1 MITDRLQEFVSAS
14 DGVSRRTFLT
24 AALSAGGALVV
35 GVGFAAPGS
44 ARAQSAGSFS
54 PNAFVRIDPDDR
66 VTVTIAYVEMGQGTY
81 TSIPMLI
88 AEELEVDLKSVR
100 VEHAPPNDKLYAN
113 TIFGFQVTGGST
125 TIRASYEQ
133 MRSAGAAARLLLT
146 QAAAARWNVDA
157 STCRAEKGEVIHDAS
172 HRHIRYGALV
182 ADAARLPI
190 PQDVPLKP
198 LSQFK
203 LIGTRA
209 KRLDTSSKIDGTAI
223 YGIDVK
229 VPGMKV
235 ATLMQAPAYGGRLR
249 SVDDRK
255 AKAVRG
261 VRQIVRLDDCVA
273 VVADHMGA
281 ARKGLAALVLEWDD
295 GPNAGLSTADIVA
308 SMDAASKGTAAVV
321 RNEGDNTRAMAGATT
336 KQEAIYQVPF
346 LAHATMEPMNC
357 TVHVQ
362 RDRCEVWTGTQVL
375 TRAHQAAVQITG
387 LPPDKVIVHNHLL
400 GGGFGRR
407 LEFDGVARAVQIAK
421 EVQGPVKVVWTR
433 EEDIRRDMY
442 RPYFYDRLSA
452 GLDAQGRPL
461 AWHHRITGSSILKRW
476 APPLYNNG
484 FDPET
489 IDGAATPPYALPNI
503 LVEYVNHEP
512 PQIPTAFWRGVGPTH
527 NIFVVESFI
536 DELAAAARQDPLA
549 YRLSLLERNPRAR
562 AVLQLAAEKAGWGQ
576 KLAAGQGR
584 GVSVQFAF
592 GTFMALVAD
601 VEVADDGQVK
611 VDRVVC
617 AVDCGVVVNP
627 DTVEAQVQ
635 SAVIFGIS
643 GALFGEITIKNGR
656 VEQSNFHDYRP
667 VRINEAPRIDVHI
680 VKSTEAPGGMGEPG
694 TSGLAPAVTNAIYAA
709 TGKRI
714 RKLPV
719 EAALLKRA

>member
-1 MITDRLQEFVSAS
+1 MITDRLQEHVSGAE
-14 DGVSRRTFLT
+14 GVTRRTFLT
-24 AALSAGGALVV
+24 AALSAGGGLVI
-35 GVGFAAPGS
+35 GVGIGTPATAHGQPG
-44 ARAQSAGSFS
+44 GSFS
-54 PNAFVRIDPDDR
+54 PNAFVRIDPDDQ
-66 VTVTIAYVEMGQGTY
+66 VTLTMAFIEMGQGTY

-100 VEHAPPNDKLYAN
+100 LEHAPPNDKLYAN
-113 TIFGFQVTGGST
+113 KLLGFQVTGGST
-125 TIRASYEQ
+125 TIRASYGQ
-133 MRSAGAAARLLLT
+133 MRSAGAAARWLLT
-146 QAAAARWNVDA
+146 QAAAGRWNVDA
-157 STCRAEKGEVIHDAS
+157 STCRAEKGEIVHDAS
-172 HRHIRYGALV
+172 GRRIRYGALV

-190 PQDVPLKP
+190 PDKVPLKP
-198 LSQFK
+198 LSEFK

-209 KRLDTSSKIDGTAI
+209 KRLDTPSKVDGTAI

-308 SMDAASKGTAAVV
+308 SMDAASKGAAAVV
-321 RNEGDNTRAMAGATT
+321 RNEGDNTRAMSGAATRL
-336 KQEAIYQVPF
+336 EAIYEVPF

-362 RDRCEVWTGTQVL
+362 KDKCEVWTGTQVL
-375 TRAHQAAVQITG
+375 SRAHQAAVQVTG

-421 EVQGPVKVVWTR
+421 EVASPVKVVWTR

-442 RPYFYDRLSA
+442 RPYFYDRVSA
-452 GLDAQGRPL
+452 GLDTQGRPV
-461 AWHHRITGSSILKRW
+461 AWSHRITGSSILKRW

-489 IDGAATPPYALPNI
+489 IDGAAHPPYALPNI

-512 PQIPTAFWRGVGPTH
+512 PWIPTAFWRGVGPTH

-536 DELAAAARQDPLA
+536 DELAAAAKQDPVA
-549 YRLSLLERNPRAR
+549 YRLSLLDGNPRAR
-562 AVLQLAAEKAGWGQ
+562 AVLQLAVEKAGWGR

-584 GVSVQFAF
+584 GISLQFAF
-592 GTFMALVAD
+592 GTFMALVAE
-601 VEVADDGQVK
+601 VEVADDGQVR
-611 VDRVVC
+611 VPRVVC
-617 AVDCGVVVNP
+617 ALDCGVVVNP

-667 VRINEAPRIDVHI
+667 IRINEAPRIEVHI

-694 TSGLAPAVTNAIYAA
+694 TSGLAPALTNAIYAA

-719 EAALLKRA
+719 DAALLKRA